1 LKTDIRTVDRDELVD
16 ISTVRIDPS
25 LPQEQRIKDYIRQ
38 VKNPYCYLDN
48 GVVVHISFAD
58 TDATLEDQ
66 LLSYLKRMT

>member
-1 LKTDIRTVDRDELVD
+1 MRRFMKPTTVWRV
-16 ISTVRIDPS
+16 IPTCPS